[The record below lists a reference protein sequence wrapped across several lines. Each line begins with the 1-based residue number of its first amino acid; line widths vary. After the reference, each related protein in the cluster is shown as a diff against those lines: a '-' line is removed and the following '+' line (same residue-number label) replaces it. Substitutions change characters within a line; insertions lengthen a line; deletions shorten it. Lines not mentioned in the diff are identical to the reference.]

1 MGKRVVGFHV
11 EAFALLILS
20 GRYIGFLP
28 EHYAS
33 IWEEKGEVR
42 KLHPKRYEALV
53 NFSIMTAQ
61 GRSPTAAQTA
71 FLALLRKAAAT
82 SHSGRGSVASAVA

>member
-1 MGKRVVGFHV
+1 
-11 EAFALLILS
+11 LLILS

-42 KLHPKRYEALV
+42 KLHPKRYEAVV
-53 NFSIMTAQ
+53 NFSVMTAQ
-61 GRSPTAAQTA
+61 GRSQTLAQTA
-71 FLALLRKAAAT
+71 FLGILRKATAA
-82 SHSGRGSVASAVA
+82 SHISRGSVASAAVA

>member
-1 MGKRVVGFHV
+1 VGFHV

-28 EHYAS
+28 EHYAA
-33 IWEEKGEVR
+33 IWEEKGEMR
-42 KLHPKRYEALV
+42 RLHPKRYEATV

-61 GRSPTAAQTA
+61 GRPQTVAQSA
-71 FLALLRKAAAT
+71 FLATLRAAAAPVRRIAV
-82 SHSGRGSVASAVA
+82 SECAVA